1 MKSFDPNGG
10 TRKTRRNLPHW
21 MQEGCLYFVT
31 FRLADALAQA
41 QLRQWEDE
49 RRIWMGFHPQPW
61 DASTWNEYDQR
72 FSQRI
77 DAWLD
82 AGRGSCLLA
91 RPEVSEIVVA
101 ALRHFD
107 GERYDI
113 DAFVVMPNHVHVLV
127 APREPWDLRRIE
139 HSWKSFTA
147 KEINRLCGRTGAL
160 WLEEGFDHIVR
171 SEAHRDHFRGYIAE
185 NPGKAGLR
193 DDQYFLQSA
202 TGILP
207 VGISNANHGQ
217 GCPWHTAGMPRC
229 HGHPARGGFIQSA
242 TGILPVGISDP
253 KSRPGTPVPHR
264 NFQNTGSVSCDIGFH
279 PCNSASS

>member
-207 VGISNANHGQ
+207 VGIPNANHGQ
-217 GCPWHTAGMPRC
+217 DARGTLGMPD
-229 HGHPARGGFIQSA
+229 HGQDGRGTLEMPDHGQDVRGTLQGA
-242 TGILPVGISDP
+242 LRPVIP
-253 KSRPGTPVPHR
+253 RPTTSRPSPPPI
-264 NFQNTGSVSCDIGFH
+264 Q
-279 PCNSASS
+279 P